1 MIDRPERRMHQ
12 RLAIG
17 LPLECSAVGAAK
29 KTAYRTVA
37 INVSTSCLYFE
48 ADSSEFRLGTL
59 LNLELTVPPGDGY
72 FPYPGRVHGVG
83 EVVRVC
89 ELDENGPEV
98 GRQRF
103 GIATRFRTPLKL
115 IFEPEQ

>member
-1 MIDRPERRMHQ
+1 MVDRPERRTHQ

-17 LPLECSAVGAAK
+17 LPLECSAVGAAQ

-37 INVSTSCLYFE
+37 INVSTSGLYFE
-48 ADSSEFRLGTL
+48 ADSSEFRLGAL

-72 FPYPGRVHGVG
+72 FPYPGRVRGVG
-83 EVVRVC
+83 EVVRVG
-89 ELDENGPEV
+89 ELADDGPEV
-98 GRQRF
+98 GRRRF

-115 IFEPEQ
+115 VFEPER